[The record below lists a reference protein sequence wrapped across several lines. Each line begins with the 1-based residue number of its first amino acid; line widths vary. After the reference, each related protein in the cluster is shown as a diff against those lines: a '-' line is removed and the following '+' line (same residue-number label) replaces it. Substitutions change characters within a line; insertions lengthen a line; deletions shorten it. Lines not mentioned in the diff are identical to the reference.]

1 MWSQLIWWCLCG
13 KVLNDRISLKINIG
27 LFVWSIHSCISFD
40 EFFFS
45 RFMSISSNLL
55 LGYPLIFFNVCEPGI
70 SNLCFLS
77 FFFFFCLVKSYGL
90 AGLVKEICFW
100 YGWLFSILL
109 IFFSICIISFFLLSW
124 HFICSSFPAFLQWK
138 FISSNFKLYFVI
150 YLLINMSTYISF

>member
-77 FFFFFCLVKSYGL
+77 FFFFFFVLLRVMVLLVLSKKSVFDMVDY
-90 AGLVKEICFW
+90 F
-100 YGWLFSILL
+100 LFCW
-109 IFFSICIISFFLLSW
+109 FFSLSV
-124 HFICSSFPAFLQWK
+124 SFPSSCFLGILFALLFLPSCSGNLYHQ
-138 FISSNFKLYFVI
+138 ISNFIL
-150 YLLINMSTYISF
+150 